1 MGSSDNI
8 WNKYQRWCRLLILL
22 CKGGGFVCKDILSKM
37 GIKDIADGAEI
48 YSKLRPY
55 KRKIQE
61 MGFYHQKNLLPDN
74 EVIDTTKMDIT
85 LSTHIIEILD
95 QRQDYSQMLKLRGL
109 WIKLLH
115 MPECERS
122 ITEQQF
128 IEYWNEIS
136 YLLKVLNYDMNL
148 VKGLETEGHLS
159 QELENTLQDIT
170 HKIEGRVWYLF
181 IHSFFTS
188 LIFSIV

>member
-1 MGSSDNI
+1 MASSLDI

-37 GIKDIADGAEI
+37 GIKDVTDGAEI

-74 EVIDTTKMDIT
+74 EVIDTSKMDIT
-85 LSTHIIEILD
+85 LSTHIIQILD
-95 QRQDYSQMLKLRGL
+95 QQQDYSRILKLRSL

-115 MPECERS
+115 MPEGERS
-122 ITEQQF
+122 MTEQQF
-128 IEYWNEIS
+128 KEYWDEIS
-136 YLLKVLNYDMNL
+136 LLLEIFHYDINL

-170 HKIEGRVWYLF
+170 HKIKGRVLY
-181 IHSFFTS
+181 
-188 LIFSIV
+188 